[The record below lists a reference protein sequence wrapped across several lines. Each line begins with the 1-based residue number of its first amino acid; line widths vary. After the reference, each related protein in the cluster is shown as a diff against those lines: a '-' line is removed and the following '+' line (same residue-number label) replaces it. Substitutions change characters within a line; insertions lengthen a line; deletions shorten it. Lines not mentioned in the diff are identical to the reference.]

1 MSIAGIIASV
11 DAEMIYRHILRLE
24 GPKNP
29 IDTPERLN
37 EAADYIL
44 SELKEYGLE
53 AKEQTFR
60 VEGFDAPFRNIE
72 GATGEPSGP
81 ELLIVSHY
89 DTVRDCP
96 GADDNA
102 SGVAVMLEAARVLSR
117 QEGVRNI
124 RFVSFT
130 LEENNPALLLKRR
143 RVAQSLGLVDEHQRY
158 VSMHANDMMKKI
170 DDMWSEGWD
179 LGKDIDTI
187 FSEAYERLGPELNE
201 GERECVQRLGE
212 LYKGIS
218 AVSSPGKTGLV
229 GSNFWVEQAVRNK
242 RQLLGTVC
250 LDAVG
255 YISKKDHSQTLPRG
269 MDASMFETHNVKSI
283 FVGDFLACIGDAKSG
298 RLVESFCNQCRT
310 EAISLPYACLLV
322 PFSYEEIAQR
332 MSNLIRSD
340 HAPFWRAGIPALFLT
355 DSAEYR
361 NPYYH
366 TQADTIEKLDFDFL
380 AKICKAISGM
390 AIDLPST

>member
-1 MSIAGIIASV
+1 MSIAGIIGAV
-11 DAEMIYRHILRLE
+11 DAEMIYRHVLRLE

-44 SELKEYGLE
+44 SELKECGLE
-53 AKEQTFR
+53 TKEQTFR
-60 VEGFDAPFRNIE
+60 VEEFNALFRNIE
-72 GATGEPSGP
+72 GATGEFSGP

-102 SGVAVMLEAARVLSR
+102 SGAVMLEAARALSK

-130 LEENNPALLLKRR
+130 LEENNPVLLLKRR
-143 RVAQSLGLVDEHQRY
+143 RIAQSLGLVDEHQRY
-158 VSMHANDMMKKI
+158 VSMHTNDMMKKL

-179 LGKDIDTI
+179 LGEDMDTI

-201 GERECVQRLGE
+201 GEREYVQRLGE

-218 AVSSPGKTGLV
+218 VVSSPGKTGLV
-229 GSNFWVEQAVRNK
+229 GSNFWVEQAIRDK

-269 MDASMFETHNVKSI
+269 IDASVFQTHNVKNI
-283 FVGDFLACIGDAKSG
+283 FVGDFLAGIGDAKSG

-310 EAISLPYACLLV
+310 DAISLPYACLQV
-322 PFSYEEIAQR
+322 PFSYEEIAER

-340 HAPFWRAGIPALFLT
+340 HAPFWRAGVPALFLT
-355 DSAEYR
+355 DSAEFR

-380 AKICKAISGM
+380 AKICKAISAM
-390 AIDLPST
+390 AIHLCS